1 MVEIEW
7 RRLNRPKT
15 DAGVDISN
23 CESDRPLDC
32 RRASDGTR
40 CDNSAAS
47 CAAVVDP
54 GLPEPG
60 LCPRKA

>member
-15 DAGVDISN
+15 DILVGISN

-32 RRASDGTR
+32 SRATDRARFDSTAPLVR
-40 CDNSAAS
+40 QSLILIFLN
-47 CAAVVDP
+47 
-54 GLPEPG
+54 PG
-60 LCPRKA
+60 LCPRKV